1 MSKINTRSPYF
12 LTYNDANIT
21 SAVLDLY
28 IYTGVS
34 VTTMEEVMYSIET
47 DAYNGVVSFEISQL
61 IADYIDVTFDGGFSS
76 NVVWVNYQVT
86 KTISNVASTPETPI
100 TRPVFDGMGYFE
112 DGANPQLSD
121 RVLQSNKTIYS
132 YNGNIFNLPIQQDNL
147 DYVDLMYQGEEVGK
161 VVAEAGQNL
170 ILYSE
175 QADNAVWSKEYIDVT
190 ADDITYPSGGY
201 FGDKLISADTSGVS
215 RQFYINQLVSKASSP
230 LAYTWSCYVKT
241 DERSYV
247 RFGIYDGARTNGAVI
262 NFWITGSFFASP
274 VEVGG
279 FTADDWGFTDEGN
292 GWSRVWITVTTDSSN
307 SIRPDVQLLNEQNEQ
322 ISFAGD
328 GVSGLHIRGM
338 QLQEGALGTYV
349 ETTSSIVDSVGGTT
363 YPLREYFTPTT
374 ASGDVIRY
382 VSYTNPKKCNTTANY
397 LFEDRN
403 NYLFEDANNYI
414 FDDATEVDAMKI
426 TYTDASTETIKIK
439 NISENKHTPYRLTF
453 VNKYGALQSV
463 WMFKRSDLSMSV
475 ENENY
480 RGFLYNGS
488 SYSVSEHQ
496 YRNYN
501 IKARETISLNSG
513 FYTEDYNEVFRQ
525 LLLSERVWIDY
536 KDQILPV
543 NIKSKELSFKTQVND
558 KLIDYKIDFEFAF
571 DKINN
576 VF

>member
-1 MSKINTRSPYF
+1 MSKINIRSPYF
-12 LTYNDANIT
+12 VNIPDAFIT

-34 VTTMEEVMYSIET
+34 VATMDEVMYSIET

-61 IADYIDVTFDGGFSS
+61 IADYIDVTFDGSFDS

-86 KTISNVASTPETPI
+86 KTIANVPSAAETPV
-100 TRPVFDGMGYFE
+100 TLPVFDGMGYFE

-121 RVLQSNKTIYS
+121 RLLQSNNTIYA
-132 YNGNIFNLPIQQDNL
+132 YDNNIFNLPIQQDNL
-147 DYVDLMYQGEEVGK
+147 DYIDLMYQGEEVGK
-161 VVAEAGQNL
+161 VVTEGGQNL

-175 QADNAVWSKEYIDVT
+175 QADNAVWDNEYIDVT
-190 ADDITYPSGGY
+190 ADDIAYPSGGY
-201 FGDKLISADTSGVS
+201 FGDKLTTTDTLGFQ
-215 RQFYINQLVSKASSP
+215 RLFYINQLFSKAASP
-230 LAYTWSCYVKT
+230 LTYTWSCYVKN
-241 DERSYV
+241 DEYDYI
-247 RFGIYDGARTNGAVI
+247 RFGIYNDARTSAAVV
-262 NFWITGSFFASP
+262 NFWISGGAFATP
-274 VEVGG
+274 IEAGG
-279 FTADDWGFTDEGN
+279 FTADDWGFTDEGD
-292 GWSRVWITVTTDSSN
+292 GWRRVWITATTDSSN
-307 SIRPDVQLLNEQNEQ
+307 SIRAEVQLLNNSEN
-322 ISFAGD
+322 ISFIGD
-328 GVSGLHIRGM
+328 GVSGVHVRGM

-349 ETTSSIVDSVGGTT
+349 ETTTVGVDNIGGTT
-363 YPLREYFTPTT
+363 YPNRISFTPTT
-374 ASGDVIRY
+374 DSGDVIRY
-382 VSYTNPKKCNTTANY
+382 VSYTNPKKCLSGVNY

-414 FDDATEVDAMKI
+414 FNDVSFVDAIKI
-426 TYTDASTETIKIK
+426 TYTNASTETIKIK

-453 VNKYGALQSV
+453 VNKFGALQSV

-543 NIKSKELSFKTQVND
+543 NIKSNELSFKTQVND
-558 KLIDYKIDFEFAF
+558 KLIDYKMDFEFAF

>member
-1 MSKINTRSPYF
+1 MSKINIRSPYF
-12 LTYNDANIT
+12 VNIPDAFIT

-34 VTTMEEVMYSIET
+34 VATMDEVMYSIET
-47 DAYNGVVSFEISQL
+47 DVYNGVVSFEISQL
-61 IADYIDVTFDGGFSS
+61 IADYVNIAFDGSFSS
-76 NVVWVNYQVT
+76 NVVWVNYQIT
-86 KTISNVASTPETPI
+86 KTIAGGVPSTPETPV
-100 TRPVFDGMGYFE
+100 TLPVFDGMGYFE

-132 YNGNIFNLPIQQDNL
+132 YNGNIFNLPIQQDEL
-147 DYVDLMYQGEEVGK
+147 SYIDLMYQG
-161 VVAEAGQNL
+161 
-170 ILYSE
+170 
-175 QADNAVWSKEYIDVT
+175 
-190 ADDITYPSGGY
+190 
-201 FGDKLISADTSGVS
+201 
-215 RQFYINQLVSKASSP
+215 
-230 LAYTWSCYVKT
+230 
-241 DERSYV
+241 
-247 RFGIYDGARTNGAVI
+247 
-262 NFWITGSFFASP
+262 
-274 VEVGG
+274 
-279 FTADDWGFTDEGN
+279 
-292 GWSRVWITVTTDSSN
+292 
-307 SIRPDVQLLNEQNEQ
+307 
-322 ISFAGD
+322 
-328 GVSGLHIRGM
+328 
-338 QLQEGALGTYV
+338 
-349 ETTSSIVDSVGGTT
+349 SIVGDRAT
-363 YPLREYFTPTT
+363 FTPTT
-374 ASGDVIRY
+374 NSGDVIRY
-382 VSYTNPKKCNTTANY
+382 VSYTNPSNCSSVVNY

-403 NYLFEDANNYI
+403 NYLFEDVNNYI
-414 FDDATEVDAMKI
+414 FDDLSLVDAIKI

-543 NIKSKELSFKTQVND
+543 NIKSNEMSFKTQVND
-558 KLIDYKIDFEFAF
+558 KLIDYKMDFEFAF